1 MQVNRIVNS
10 SEAAFLCSLS
20 HLMLK
25 NERILLFILAAINFT
40 NIVDFMVMMPLET
53 YLTTLYG
60 ISHFQFTVLVA
71 CYTLSAGISGY
82 AATLFVDRF
91 DRKTSLQIIFIGFLT
106 GTLLCGVAQGYYLLL
121 AARIVTGVFGGVLGS
136 VVMAIVADVIPMERR
151 GMAMGIITTGF
162 SMASIAGVPLGLYLA
177 TLTDWHAPFLFL
189 VLVGLIITPFIWKF
203 VPQVKEH
210 IQTKEERPGFSTI
223 LKEILVDRNHLKALI
238 LMVSLML
245 GHFCIVPTYA
255 RYMEANVGF
264 TKDQVTL
271 IYFVGGLFTFFTSP
285 VVGRMADKYGK
296 KKVFSVFV
304 VLCAVPVLIITHM
317 GRVPLIPA
325 LVVTTM
331 FFVFSGG
338 RFIPAQALVTG
349 AVNPKIRGGFMSFS
363 SASQQVAAG
372 VASLISGLI
381 VTENADGTL
390 GNYNYIG
397 YVSVLITM
405 SLLFMVP
412 RLVIRET

>member
-1 MQVNRIVNS
+1 
-10 SEAAFLCSLS
+10 
-20 HLMLK
+20 
-25 NERILLFILAAINFT
+25 
-40 NIVDFMVMMPLET
+40 
-53 YLTTLYG
+53 
-60 ISHFQFTVLVA
+60 
-71 CYTLSAGISGY
+71 
-82 AATLFVDRF
+82 
-91 DRKTSLQIIFIGFLT
+91 
-106 GTLLCGVAQGYYLLL
+106 
-121 AARIVTGVFGGVLGS
+121 
-136 VVMAIVADVIPMERR
+136 
-151 GMAMGIITTGF
+151 
-162 SMASIAGVPLGLYLA
+162 
-177 TLTDWHAPFLFL
+177 
-189 VLVGLIITPFIWKF
+189 
-203 VPQVKEH
+203 
-210 IQTKEERPGFSTI
+210 
-223 LKEILVDRNHLKALI
+223 
-238 LMVSLML
+238 
-245 GHFCIVPTYA
+245 
-255 RYMEANVGF
+255 
-264 TKDQVTL
+264 
-271 IYFVGGLFTFFTSP
+271 
-285 VVGRMADKYGK
+285 
-296 KKVFSVFV
+296 
-304 VLCAVPVLIITHM
+304 M